1 MNLIGRRDEYSPA
14 SGNKLEAAKDVAE
27 AESPLTGSEVRSVN
41 VVKTE
46 ENFRGGVDGVTRQEV
61 EWAIIAQV
69 ECKVGLV
76 GFATVIAVNTSKE
89 AKV

>member
-61 EWAIIAQV
+61 EWTIIAQV
-69 ECKVGLV
+69 VGIV
-76 GFATVIAVNTSKE
+76 GRVVFVTVILVKPSKE